1 MYTPFLLVH
10 GDNSPPS
17 LQCGR
22 EVNMAH
28 LCQGVSYGIVNRTL
42 ADLPTF
48 DVRNGNT
55 QCQRDSSRSEHFVP
69 VGNQK
74 KDIGTHLA
82 ETIRKTDRSHPNGFG
97 HANV

>member
-1 MYTPFLLVH
+1 MYPPFLLVH
-10 GDNSPPS
+10 GDDSPPG
-17 LQCGR
+17 LQCGG

-28 LCQGVSYGIVNRTL
+28 LCQGISYSIVNRTL
-42 ADLPTF
+42 ADLPSF
-48 DVRNGNT
+48 DVRNRNT
-55 QCQRDSSRSEHFVP
+55 QRQRDRSRSEHFVP

-82 ETIRKTDRSHPNGFG
+82 ETIRKTERSQPNGFG